1 MRAFEYLAILALSA
15 SGANAAAARIAIYPD
30 ANYQGTPQQFTTQA
44 DNKCWTVASAY
55 NNRISSF
62 RVTLDANVWCF
73 FYDDDHCTTTTELF
87 SVSTNWNNPN
97 LGGANDKISSFK
109 CQ

>member
-1 MRAFEYLAILALSA
+1 MRFFEYLSVLALA
-15 SGANAAAARIAIYPD
+15 AGTANAAAARIAIYPD
-30 ANYQGTPQQFTTQA
+30 ENFAGTPQQFTTEA
-44 DNKCWTVASAY
+44 DGKCWPVAPAY

-62 RVTLDANVWCF
+62 RVTLDPNVWCF
-73 FYDDDHCTTTTELF
+73 FYDSTTCTNELF
-87 SVSTNWNNPN
+87 SVSTNWNNPK